1 MKQEK
6 QKIELTKEQFL
17 TLMKVVYL
25 GNWMANANR
34 TGGKDDP
41 NVKEYEEIS
50 DYIFSLASRF
60 DLEKYISHEA
70 EDGDKYFLTN
80 EFEEKTDVHRLHEDY
95 DEETFWDELPER
107 LGERDFYRMY
117 SKEDWKKMTRDE
129 RFIKLQECIIKWEEE
144 VDNNGIEK
152 LEIVDRKNIS

>member
-80 EFEEKTDVHRLHEDY
+80 EFEEKTDVKRLHEDY

>member
-117 SKEDWKKMTRDE
+117 SKE
-129 RFIKLQECIIKWEEE
+129 
-144 VDNNGIEK
+144 
-152 LEIVDRKNIS
+152 